1 MTRNSKLLTVWEY
14 TYSTALYIAETV
26 TVARYRNGIN

>member
-1 MTRNSKLLTVWEY
+1 MTRNIMLSTVWEY
-14 TYSTALYIAETV
+14 TYNTALYIAETV